1 MPLKRFNFQA
11 GIKREGTAYNNEG
24 AFYDASFIRWRSGRA
39 EKMGGW
45 VKKYNEATA
54 TFIGLCRKIHQ
65 WVNLSNQR
73 YIALGTS
80 KKLYQVLGDSF
91 TDVTPLRT
99 TTSAGDVTFAATN
112 GSSTLTVTDS
122 SNK

>member
-45 VKKYNEATA
+45 V
-54 TFIGLCRKIHQ
+54 FHQ
-65 WVNLSNQR
+65 KVNFDQAYPHLELNLSQPKVM
-73 YIALGTS
+73 LE
-80 KKLYQVLGDSF
+80 
-91 TDVTPLRT
+91 
-99 TTSAGDVTFAATN
+99 
-112 GSSTLTVTDS
+112 
-122 SNK
+122 

>member
-45 VKKYNEATA
+45 VKKYNEATS

-65 WVNLSNQR
+65 WVNLSN
-73 YIALGTS
+73 
-80 KKLYQVLGDSF
+80 
-91 TDVTPLRT
+91 
-99 TTSAGDVTFAATN
+99 
-112 GSSTLTVTDS
+112 
-122 SNK
+122 

>member
-45 VKKYNEATA
+45 VKK
-54 TFIGLCRKIHQ
+54 
-65 WVNLSNQR
+65 
-73 YIALGTS
+73 
-80 KKLYQVLGDSF
+80 
-91 TDVTPLRT
+91 
-99 TTSAGDVTFAATN
+99 
-112 GSSTLTVTDS
+112 
-122 SNK
+122 